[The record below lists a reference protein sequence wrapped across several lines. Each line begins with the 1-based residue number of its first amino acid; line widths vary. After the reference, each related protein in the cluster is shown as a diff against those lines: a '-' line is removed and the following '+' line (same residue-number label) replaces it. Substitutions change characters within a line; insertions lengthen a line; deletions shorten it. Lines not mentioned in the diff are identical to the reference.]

1 MDTVTFKLPDDL
13 MNTLKER
20 SRQLKGTSRHQLAR
34 QIVIDHLKDTQSQR
48 IGDELI
54 ELQNEL
60 NRLRD
65 NLASAIKIVL
75 LKAGKIN
82 DEREAERWVAK
93 TLY

>member
-1 MDTVTFKLPDDL
+1 MDTVTFRLPPDL
-13 MNTLKER
+13 MQVLER
-20 SRQLKGTSRHQLAR
+20 RAKQSKGLSAHQLAR
-34 QIVIDHLKDTQSQR
+34 HVVIDYLKDTRSQQVT
-48 IGDELI
+48 DELI

-65 NLASAIKIVL
+65 NLASAIKIML

>member
-13 MNTLKER
+13 MDALKER
-20 SRQLKGTSRHQLAR
+20 AKRFKGTSRHQLAR
-34 QIVIDHLKDTQSQR
+34 QIVIDHLKDAQSQR
-48 IGDELI
+48 IADELI

-82 DEREAERWVAK
+82 DIKEAERWVAK